1 MVHSVE
7 VFRQVKKSVYVKLFI
22 GTSQEVLV
30 VKRHVTC
37 LPTRCKRRGF
47 SSWVGKIP
55 GGGNGT
61 PLQYSCLENSIDRG
75 HSQAMAY
82 GAAKSW
88 TQLSTKLFIIVF
100 IIVIMLVK
108 IINNRRIYQCK
119 IILIML
125 WGHPSWSSVWGS
137 TWVQSLVWELE
148 SCMSC
153 SVAKK
158 EKIV

>member
-153 SVAKK
+153 SVGKK